1 MKVGAVNVPT
11 FGGGN
16 YASSD
21 DDRSRHRQSVFQVHG
36 IDQEGQVIIRRQ
48 LKRRYVVTFFEKLP
62 PCLVG
67 IEACAASHHWSRQLQ
82 ALGHTVRLMPP
93 AYVKPYVKRQ
103 KNDAADAEA
112 ICEAVTRANMRFVA
126 TKTPEQQSCLML
138 HRTRHL
144 FIRQQTAV
152 INAIRAH
159 LAEFGIVAPV
169 GRNGV
174 EQLLNIVADLRD
186 ERLPDVARLCVG
198 SLGAQL
204 RMLKAQILEFDRQIM
219 AWHRSNAISKRLDDI
234 PGVGP
239 ALATALVASVG
250 DPTAFWSGRD
260 FSAWIGLVPKQHSSG
275 GKDKLGSISK
285 QGDRYL
291 RSLFTT
297 GALAVIRYAKIHGT
311 KHRPWLT
318 ALLARRPTKVAAIAL
333 ANKIARMA
341 WAMMAKGESYKEPVA
356 LAA

>member
-1 MKVGAVNVPT
+1 MQAITTIGLDIAK
-11 FGGGN
+11 
-16 YASSD
+16 
-21 DDRSRHRQSVFQVHG
+21 SVFEVHG
-36 IDQEGQVIIRRQ
+36 IDSEGQVVIRRQ
-48 LKRRYVVTFFEKLP
+48 LKRRYVLAFFQRLQ

-67 IEACAASHHWSRQLQ
+67 IEACATSHHWSRELQ

-126 TKTPEQQSCLML
+126 TKTREQQSCLVL

-144 FIRQQTAV
+144 FIRQQTSV

-174 EQLLNIVADLRD
+174 EQLLDVVADAGDKRVP
-186 ERLPDVARLCVG
+186 EVARGCVAA
-198 SLGAQL
+198 LGAQL
-204 RMLKAQILEFDRQIM
+204 RMLKAQILEFDRRIM
-219 AWHRSNAISKRLDDI
+219 AWHRSNETSRRLDAI
-234 PGVGP
+234 PGVGHV
-239 ALATALVASVG
+239 LATALVASIG
-250 DPTAFWSGRD
+250 DAKAFRSGRD

-297 GALAVIRYAKIHGT
+297 GALAVIRYAKLHGT

-341 WAMMAKGESYKEPVA
+341 WAMMTKGEYYKEPVA

>member
-1 MKVGAVNVPT
+1 MQTVTTIGVDIAK
-11 FGGGN
+11 
-16 YASSD
+16 
-21 DDRSRHRQSVFQVHG
+21 SVFQVHG
-36 IDQEGQVIIRRQ
+36 VDAAGQVVIRRQ
-48 LKRRYVVTFFEKLP
+48 LKRRAILEFFQKLS

-67 IEACAASHHWSRQLQ
+67 IEACASSHHWSREIK

-103 KNDAADAEA
+103 KNDATDAEA
-112 ICEAVTRANMRFVA
+112 ICEAVTRANMRFVP
-126 TKTPEQQSCLML
+126 TKTVEQQSCLML

-152 INAIRAH
+152 INSIRAH

-169 GRNGV
+169 GRKGV
-174 EQLLNIVADLRD
+174 MELLHVVADPSDKRVT
-186 ERLPDVARLCVG
+186 DVARACLAA
-198 SLGAQL
+198 LGTQL
-204 RMLKAQILEFDRQIM
+204 LSIKKQILEFDRMIM
-219 AWHRSNAISKRLDDI
+219 VWHRSDETSRHLRYI

-239 ALATALVASVG
+239 MLATALVASVA
-250 DPTAFWSGRD
+250 DPKAFRSGRN

-275 GKDKLGSISK
+275 GKDRLGGISK

-291 RSLFTT
+291 RGLFVA
-297 GALAVIRYAKIHGT
+297 GALSVIRYAKIHGT

-318 ALLARRPTKVAAIAL
+318 ALLARKPTKVAAIAL
-333 ANKIARMA
+333 ANKLARMA
-341 WAMMAKGESYKEPVA
+341 WAMMAKGERYKTPVA